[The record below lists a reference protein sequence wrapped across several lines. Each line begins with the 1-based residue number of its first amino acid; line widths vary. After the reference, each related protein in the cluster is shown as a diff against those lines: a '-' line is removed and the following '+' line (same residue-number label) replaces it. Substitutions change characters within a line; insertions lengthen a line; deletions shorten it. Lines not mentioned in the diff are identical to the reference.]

1 MGMATGITSKS
12 ECEIQDLQQR
22 LVLKDLEI
30 MRLREALLK
39 IEFEYDYTLDK
50 ELTEAIVAG
59 FELARATPATY
70 DDLMAWHNEQLGEP
84 VAWIK
89 PDFLGRGYAE
99 LDELHEYKFSPMT
112 INHNAI
118 PLYAKKG

>member
-1 MGMATGITSKS
+1 MS
-12 ECEIQDLQQR
+12 ECKRCGKLNPAEIHTCTPSVEYLHQR
-22 LVLKDLEI
+22 LALKDLEI
-30 MRLREALLK
+30 MRLREAL
-39 IEFEYDYTLDK
+39 IYHTQQTRPIHQ
-50 ELTEAIVAG
+50 TEQA
-59 FELARATPATY
+59 LSTPATY